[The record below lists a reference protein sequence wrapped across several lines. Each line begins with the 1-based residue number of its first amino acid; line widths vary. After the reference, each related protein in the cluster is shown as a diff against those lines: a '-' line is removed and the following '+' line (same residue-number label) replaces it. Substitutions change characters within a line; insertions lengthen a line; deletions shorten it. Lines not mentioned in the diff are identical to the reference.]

1 MKIKNYT
8 VVLKKEPEGGYTA
21 CVPSLPGCVTY
32 GKNIDEAQDMVKDA
46 IGIYVASLIKHG
58 DKVPEEENIF
68 LTSVSVQSPGISFTS
83 A

>member
-32 GKNIDEAQDMVKDA
+32 GKNIEEAEDLVKDA
-46 IGIYVASLIKHG
+46 IEVYVASLIKHG
-58 DKVPEEENIF
+58 DEIPEEGSVF
-68 LTSVSVQSPGISFTS
+68 LTSVSVPSSNFSLTH